1 MVYTIR
7 QAAEVTGF
15 SPDTLRYY
23 EKIGLLNSPSRGP
36 GDVRQYSDDDVKQL
50 TSIHCLKKTGL
61 SLEDLKEFIQ
71 NGECYKSSSNVL
83 TDEDLRK
90 ILSRRDILSK
100 HLENMERQYQEL
112 KTIID
117 RTKANLEYYNEILN
131 EEPKTVMEKE
141 SFK

>member
-1 MVYTIR
+1 MYTIR